1 VARRREQARARI
13 IAVAA
18 ARFAA
23 AGVDGARLD
32 EIADAADVARGTL
45 YSHFPTK
52 ESLLH
57 AVLAPVLTHAC
68 RQVRACQKLGPR
80 RGVDAL
86 LALYLD
92 LWARYPNELRV
103 SYQARTQ
110 PLGGL
115 AALHGRFLTGVLS
128 VFGKAQK
135 AGRLRTQQAEL
146 AARVLATQAVPLL
159 ELYAGHPRFEAL
171 FVDSMRGLLL
181 AGSER

>member
-13 IAVAA
+13 ISVAA
-18 ARFAA
+18 ARFAS

-52 ESLLH
+52 EALLH
-57 AVLAPVLTHAC
+57 AVLEPVLTHAC
-68 RQVRACQKLGPR
+68 FRVRACQKLGPQ

-86 LALYLD
+86 LALYLE
-92 LWARYPNELRV
+92 LWAHFPNELRV

-110 PLGGL
+110 PLGAL
-115 AALHGRFLTGVLS
+115 AALHGQFLTGVLA
-128 VFGKAQK
+128 VFGRAQK
-135 AGRLRTQQAEL
+135 ARRLRTQQAEL
-146 AARVLATQAVPLL
+146 SARALATLAVPLL

-171 FVDSMRGLLL
+171 FVESLRGLLL
-181 AGSER
+181 AQVAR